1 MTGSWARAW
10 ERGYNSHTVVV
21 SENEAELQPN
31 RRECKLDFTCMI
43 VFVSECPA
51 DELHSE
57 YMAGAGPLTAVVS
70 PSQGL

>member
-1 MTGSWARAW
+1 M
-10 ERGYNSHTVVV
+10 V
-21 SENEAELQPN
+21 SENEPELQPN

-43 VFVSECPA
+43 VFVSKCPA